1 MARTIKVPDIK
12 WAYSRKLNSNP
23 LEGFIHS
30 LCLFIGE
37 ILRSDEIGLIVWE
50 HQPILMLRIYKVDF
64 KTQATHV
71 ETIGFE
77 DSGFEKMLIEL
88 NIHNKP
94 SALIFSAFQVFC
106 YRPKPDKPYHPK
118 MHPTYIRARERASR
132 ILNGIW
138 TLAIDPDAG
147 SYVSFAQVDEKTST
161 KFFKKTSNQ
170 NQPNDEVI
178 NFAIAVDSWIEE
190 FYTDEIGSK
199 QYKTKN
205 RYPIAP
211 KPLEGCELHVI
222 TSDDDGNL
230 IAYQA
235 EV

>member
-1 MARTIKVPDIK
+1 MARTIKVSDIK
-12 WAYSRKLNSNP
+12 WAYSRKLDSNP
-23 LEGFIHS
+23 LGGFIQS
-30 LCLFIGE
+30 FCLFIGE
-37 ILRSDEIGLIVWE
+37 ILRSDEIGLIVWQ

-64 KTQATHV
+64 KTQATYV

-88 NIHNKP
+88 NIHNTS
-94 SALIFSAFQVFC
+94 SARICSGFEVFC

-118 MHPTYIRARERASR
+118 IHPTYIRARERASR

-138 TLAIDPDAG
+138 TVAIDPDEGA
-147 SYVSFAQVDEKTST
+147 YVSFAQVDEKTST
-161 KFFKKTSNQ
+161 KFFQKTSNQ
-170 NQPNDEVI
+170 NQSHDELR
-178 NFAIAVDSWIEE
+178 NFVIAVGSWIGE

-211 KPLEGCELHVI
+211 KPLEGCDLHII

-235 EV
+235 KV